1 MDGPMTET
9 ASQFP
14 GQEHNPPL
22 EPATQEFVDGLAT
35 CKERRG
41 PRVNFQV
48 LFSPVTGASF
58 ETASYRIFEKGP
70 WLTKRAMEQYWAA
83 YIPNEVDREVII
95 ATPLNATIDQ
105 LRGLPDA
112 LIITA
117 ESDILRDEGE
127 ACARKF

>member
-1 MDGPMTET
+1 MDGQMTET
-9 ASQFP
+9 ASHFP
-14 GQEHNPPL
+14 RQQNNPPL
-22 EPATQEFVDGLAT
+22 ELATQEFADGLAA

-83 YIPNEVDREVII
+83 YIPNEVDREVITV
-95 ATPLNATIDQ
+95 TPLNATIDQ
-105 LRGLPDA
+105 LRGVPDA
-112 LIITA
+112 PIIA
-117 ESDILRDEGE
+117 AQSDILRDV
-127 ACARKF
+127 CAKAL